1 METGNPRKLEKSMRV
16 RIRIALVVGVLL
28 CIAAVA
34 GTIAVAEHA
43 GKEPQQSEISSDT
56 AQLIQRIEGPQ
67 VPNRQGLDGL
77 TLQEVMAKLHTP
89 GVSVAVIKDFKVQ
102 WAKGY
107 GVADVKTGRAV
118 AVNTLFQAASISKPV
133 TAMAAMKFGQDG
145 RFSLD
150 DDVNKLLKSWHVPE
164 SEFTRQQTV
173 TPRSLFSHTSGADD
187 GFGFPGYAPGAP
199 LPTLVQILNGEKPSN
214 VGPVKF
220 VRAPYQGYKYS
231 GGGIVIMQVALT
243 DLLGEPF
250 AEMMQSTILGP
261 LGMSNSTYQQPLPDA
276 MQAHAAHAYD
286 DEGRA
291 MDAPWHVYPEQA
303 AAGLWTTPTDLAKV
317 AIEMQRA
324 LQGPSGMVLKEATA
338 REMIAPTGA
347 GPFGVG
353 FQIEQKG
360 QGWYFSHSGGNWG
373 FQCRLLAHVRK
384 GYGVVVMT
392 NSGNGSKVVD
402 EIEARVAAAYGWD
415 SLDKPIFR

>member
-1 METGNPRKLEKSMRV
+1 MNV
-16 RIRIALVVGVLL
+16 RIRIAIVAAAILCMAVLAMTIPFSGYVG
-28 CIAAVA
+28 AADA
-34 GTIAVAEHA
+34 
-43 GKEPQQSEISSDT
+43 QSKNADDV
-56 AQLIQRIEGPQ
+56 AQLVQRIEAPQ
-67 VPNRQGLDGL
+67 IPNRQGLDGL
-77 TLQEVMAKLHTP
+77 TLQEVMTKLHTP
-89 GVSVAVIKDFKVQ
+89 GVSLAVIKDFKVQ

-107 GVADVKTGRAV
+107 GVADLKTGRPV
-118 AVNTLFQAASISKPV
+118 EVDTLFQAASISKPV
-133 TAMAAMKFGQDG
+133 TAMAAMRFVQDG

-150 DDVNKLLKSWHVPE
+150 DDVNKLLKSWHLTE
-164 SEFTRQQTV
+164 SEFTRQQPV

-187 GFGFPGYAPGAP
+187 GFGFPGYPPGAP

-220 VRAPYQGYKYS
+220 ARPPYQGYKYS
-231 GGGIVIMQVALT
+231 GGGIVIMQMALT
-243 DLLGEPF
+243 DLLGKPF
-250 AEMMQSTILGP
+250 AEMMESTILGP
-261 LGMSNSTYQQPLPDA
+261 LGMSNSTYQQPLPEA
-276 MQAHAAHAYD
+276 WQARAAHAYD
-286 DEGRA
+286 EEGKA

-324 LQGPSGMVLKEATA
+324 LQGPSGTVLREATA

-347 GPFGVG
+347 GPFGIG

-373 FQCRLLAHVRK
+373 FQCHLLAHVRK

-392 NSGNGSKVVD
+392 NSGSGSKVVD
-402 EIEARVAAAYGWD
+402 EIESRVAAAYGWD
-415 SLDKPIFR
+415 TLDKPIFR

>member
-1 METGNPRKLEKSMRV
+1 MNTS
-16 RIRIALVVGVLL
+16 IRIAMAMGVLF
-28 CIAAVA
+28 CA
-34 GTIAVAEHA
+34 GFTWIMPVSTSA
-43 GKEPQQSEISSDT
+43 GNVLPQAGGSSDVS
-56 AQLIQRIEGPQ
+56 QLIRRIEGPQ
-67 VPNRQGLDGL
+67 VPNRQGLDGF

-89 GVSVAVIKDFKVQ
+89 GVSLAVIKDFKVQ

-107 GVADVKTGRAV
+107 GVADLKTGRPV
-118 AVNTLFQAASISKPV
+118 EVDTLFQAASISKPV
-133 TAMAAMKFGQDG
+133 TAMAAMKFVQDG
-145 RFSLD
+145 RFALD

-164 SEFTRQQTV
+164 SEYTREQPV

-187 GFGFPGYAPGAP
+187 GFGFPGYPPSAP

-220 VRAPYQGYKYS
+220 ARPPYQGYKYS

-243 DLLGEPF
+243 DMLSKPF
-250 AEMMQSTILGP
+250 DEIMQNTILGP
-261 LGMSNSTYQQPLPDA
+261 LGMSNSTYRQPLPEA
-276 MQAHAAHAYD
+276 MQGHAAHAYD
-286 DEGRA
+286 NEGKA

-303 AAGLWTTPTDLAKV
+303 AAGLWTTPTDLAQV
-317 AIEMQRA
+317 AIE
-324 LQGPSGMVLKEATA
+324 LQGAVRGPSGKVLKEATA
-338 REMIAPTGA
+338 REMIAPTGV

-373 FQCRLLAHVRK
+373 FRCHLLAHVRK
-384 GYGVVVMT
+384 GYGVVIMT
-392 NSGNGSKVVD
+392 NSDDGGGIID

-415 SLDKPIFR
+415 TLDKPIFR

>member
-1 METGNPRKLEKSMRV
+1 MA
-16 RIRIALVVGVLL
+16 IIAGVLL
-28 CIAAVA
+28 CIAALARTVPFSDHI
-34 GTIAVAEHA
+34 GNSQ
-43 GKEPQQSEISSDT
+43 PQSENAGDV
-56 AQLIQRIEGPQ
+56 AQLIQRIEAPQ
-67 VPNRQGLDGL
+67 IPNRQGLDGL

-89 GVSVAVIKDFKVQ
+89 GVSIAVIKDFKVQ

-107 GVADVKTGRAV
+107 GVADVKTGRPV
-118 AVNTLFQAASISKPV
+118 EVGTLFQAASISKPT
-133 TAMAAMKFGQDG
+133 TAMAAMKFVQDG

-164 SEFTRQQTV
+164 SEFTREQPV

-187 GFGFPGYAPGAP
+187 GFGFPGYPPSAP

-220 VRAPYQGYKYS
+220 ARPPYQGYKYS

-243 DLLGEPF
+243 DMLSKPF
-250 AEMMQSTILGP
+250 DEIMQNTILGP
-261 LGMSNSTYQQPLPDA
+261 LGMSNSTYRQPLPEA
-276 MQAHAAHAYD
+276 MQGHAAHAYD
-286 DEGRA
+286 NEGKA

-303 AAGLWTTPTDLAKV
+303 AAGLWTTPTDLAQV
-317 AIEMQRA
+317 AIE
-324 LQGPSGMVLKEATA
+324 LQGAVRGPSGKVLKEATA
-338 REMIAPTGA
+338 REMIAPTGV

-373 FQCRLLAHVRK
+373 FRCHLLAHVRK
-384 GYGVVVMT
+384 GYGVVIMT
-392 NSGNGSKVVD
+392 NSDDGGGIID

-415 SLDKPIFR
+415 TLDKPIFR

>member
-1 METGNPRKLEKSMRV
+1 MKV
-16 RIRIALVVGVLL
+16 RIRIALFVGMLV
-28 CIAAVA
+28 CIAAIARTAAVTERA
-34 GTIAVAEHA
+34 GGGPAH
-43 GKEPQQSEISSDT
+43 SEIAGDT
-56 AQLIQRIEGPQ
+56 ARLIQRIEGPQ

-77 TLQEVMAKLHTP
+77 TLQEVMAKLQTP
-89 GVSVAVIKDFKVQ
+89 GVSVAVIKDFRVQ

-107 GVADVKTGRAV
+107 GVADVKTGRRV
-118 AVNTLFQAASISKPV
+118 EVETLFQAASISKPV
-133 TAMAAMKFGQDG
+133 TAMAAMKSVQDG

-150 DDVNKLLKSWHVPE
+150 DDVNKLLKEWHVPE
-164 SEFTRQQTV
+164 SEFTREQPV

-220 VRAPYQGYKYS
+220 VRAPYEGYKYS

-243 DLLGEPF
+243 DLLGKPF

-261 LGMSNSTYQQPLPDA
+261 LGMSNSTYQQPLPEA
-276 MQAHAAHAYD
+276 MQARAAHAYD
-286 DEGRA
+286 NEGKA

-324 LQGPSGMVLKEATA
+324 LHGPSGTVLKEATA
-338 REMIAPTGA
+338 REMIAPTGT

-353 FQIEQKG
+353 FQVEQKG

-373 FQCRLLAHVRK
+373 FQCHLLAHVRK
-384 GYGVVVMT
+384 GYGVVIMT
-392 NSGNGSKVVD
+392 NSGSGSRVVD
-402 EIEARVAAAYGWD
+402 EIESRVAAAYGWD
-415 SLDKPIFR
+415 TMDKPIFR

>member
-1 METGNPRKLEKSMRV
+1 MKL
-16 RIRIALVVGVLL
+16 RIRIALAAGVLL
-28 CIAAVA
+28 CVAAAARTISA
-34 GTIAVAEHA
+34 GAVVGRGQEH
-43 GKEPQQSEISSDT
+43 SEIAGDV
-56 AQLIQRIEGPQ
+56 AQLIQRIEEPQ

-77 TLQEVMAKLHTP
+77 TLQEVMAKLRTP
-89 GVSVAVIKDFKVQ
+89 GVNIAVIKDFKVQ

-118 AVNTLFQAASISKPV
+118 EVGTLFQAASISKPV
-133 TAMAAMKFGQDG
+133 TAMAAMKFVQDG

-150 DDVNKLLKSWHVPE
+150 DDVNKMLKSWHVPE
-164 SEFTRQQTV
+164 SEFTRQQPV

-220 VRAPYQGYKYS
+220 VRPPYQGYKYS

-261 LGMSNSTYQQPLPDA
+261 LGMSNSTYQQPLPEA
-276 MQAHAAHAYD
+276 MQGRAAHAYD
-286 DEGRA
+286 DEGKA

-303 AAGLWTTPTDLAKV
+303 AAGLWTTSTDLAKV

-324 LQGPSGMVLKEATA
+324 LQGPSGTVLKEATA

-347 GPFGVG
+347 GPFGIG

-373 FQCRLLAHVRK
+373 FQCHLMAHVRK

-392 NSGNGSKVVD
+392 NSGSGSRVVD
-402 EIEARVAAAYGWD
+402 EIESRVAAAYGWD
-415 SLDKPIFR
+415 TLDKPIFR